1 MERAFTKR
9 NPFRCNGPLQ
19 RNEIPFVKPFAA
31 NLGGQARDAPDDPQM
46 WQERCFSTS
55 LATSG
60 GHLVHLWVVGG
71 LGTGGFLKKKIKLND
86 TKGSP
91 GVSRSFASEC
101 VWRGFGSFAS
111 DERWAATSPRTPM
124 FSRPFSKFRSLVYG
138 LASCSSAPV
147 CSF

>member
-91 GVSRSFASEC
+91 GVPG
-101 VWRGFGSFAS
+101 VPRGPQESQDPQEPPRDPKDTQGPPWTPKFQTLTHF
-111 DERWAATSPRTPM
+111 SPAHW
-124 FSRPFSKFRSLVYG
+124 SL
-138 LASCSSAPV
+138 C
-147 CSF
+147 